1 MMGTRKGGLPV
12 ARFQHALI
20 VGASSG
26 IGAAL
31 ARRLAGE
38 GTRVALVARREE
50 KLRELASAINR
61 ETGEERALSFVHDVR
76 NRGEV
81 PALLQEI
88 ARALGGLDLVVYAA
102 GISHN
107 VAFEE
112 YDTAKDVDMI
122 EVNLLGAM
130 AWLNPVAER
139 FGRLGRGTI
148 VGIGSI
154 AGDRGRSGAPAYN
167 TSKAAL
173 HTYLE
178 ALRNR
183 IGRRGVRVVTLK
195 PGFVETEMVAGMGK
209 LPMMI
214 SADRAAE
221 IMVRKIRRGVVTA
234 YIPARWRL
242 VSWVVRS
249 VPSCIFKYL
258 KV

>member
-1 MMGTRKGGLPV
+1 M

-20 VGASSG
+20 IGASSG

-31 ARRLAGE
+31 ARRLAAG
-38 GTRVALVARREE
+38 GTRVALVARREG
-50 KLRELASAINR
+50 KLKELASAID
-61 ETGEERALSFVHDVR
+61 GEAGDERALVYVHDVHDR
-76 NRGEV
+76 DEV
-81 PALLQEI
+81 PELLQRI
-88 ARALGGLDLVVYAA
+88 ARGLGGLDLVIYAA

-107 VAFEE
+107 VAFDEF
-112 YDTAKDVDMI
+112 DTAKDADTI

-130 AWLNPVAER
+130 AWLNPAAER

-148 VGIGSI
+148 AGIGSI
-154 AGDRGRSGAPAYN
+154 AGDRGRPGAPAYN

-183 IGRRGVRVVTLK
+183 VGRRGVRVVTLK

-209 LPMMI
+209 LPMMV
-214 SADRAAE
+214 SADRAAQ
-221 IMVRKIRRGVVTA
+221 IMLRKIRRGSVTA
-234 YIPARWRL
+234 YIPARWRV
-242 VSWVVRS
+242 VSWIVRS
-249 VPSCIFKYL
+249 IPSCIFKYL

>member
-1 MMGTRKGGLPV
+1 M
-12 ARFQHALI
+12 ARFRHALI

-31 ARRLAGE
+31 ARQVAG
-38 GTRVALVARREE
+38 GGARVALVARREE
-50 KLRELASAINR
+50 RLRDLASEINGAA
-61 ETGEERALSFVHDVR
+61 GEERALVFVHDVR
-76 NRGEV
+76 NREEA

-88 ARALGGLDLVVYAA
+88 ARELGGLDLVVYAA

-107 VAFEE
+107 VAFDE

-148 VGIGSI
+148 AGIGSI
-154 AGDRGRSGAPAYN
+154 AGDRGRPGAPVYN

-183 IGRRGVRVVTLK
+183 IGRRGVKVVTLK
-195 PGFVETEMVAGMGK
+195 PGFVETEMVAGLGK
-209 LPMMI
+209 LPMMV
-214 SADRAAE
+214 SADRAAA
-221 IMVRKIRRGVVTA
+221 IMLRKIRRGTVTA
-234 YIPARWRL
+234 YIPARWRV
-242 VSWVVRS
+242 VSWIVRS
-249 VPSCIFKYL
+249 IPSCIFKYL

>member
-1 MMGTRKGGLPV
+1 MAP
-12 ARFQHALI
+12 FQHALI
-20 VGASSG
+20 IGASSG

-31 ARRLAGE
+31 ARQLAAE

-50 KLRELASAINR
+50 KLRELASAIN
-61 ETGEERALSFVHDVR
+61 EGAGEERALPFVHDVR
-76 NRGEV
+76 NREEA
-81 PALLQEI
+81 PELLQEI
-88 ARALGGLDLVVYAA
+88 ARALGGLDLVIYAA
-102 GISHN
+102 GISHTVSFN
-107 VAFEE
+107 E
-112 YDTAKDVDMI
+112 YDTAKDADMI
-122 EVNLLGAM
+122 EVNLLGAI

-148 VGIGSI
+148 AGIGSI

-195 PGFVETEMVAGMGK
+195 PGFVETEMVAGLGK
-209 LPMMI
+209 LPMMV
-214 SADRAAE
+214 SADRAAR
-221 IMVRKIRRGVVTA
+221 IMLRKIRRGAVTA
-234 YIPARWRL
+234 YIPARWR
-242 VSWVVRS
+242 VMSWIVRS
-249 VPSCIFKYL
+249 IPSCIFKRL